1 MPKKYFN
8 LDTQLEGGI
17 SYNPA
22 VSSTKQRNPTNPTN
36 PINPTNM
43 ELMEKYGINPWL
55 RLSYYFVFRKDLK
68 MF

>member
-1 MPKKYFN
+1 MPQKYFN
-8 LDTQLEGGI
+8 LDTQLEVGI
-17 SYNPA
+17 SNNLT
-22 VSSTKQRNPTNPTN
+22 VSPHNKRNSTNL
-36 PINPTNM
+36 TNM

>member
-1 MPKKYFN
+1 MPRKYFN
-8 LDTQLEGGI
+8 LDNQLEGGI
-17 SYNPA
+17 SHNVA
-22 VSSTKQRNPTNPTN
+22 VSPTKQRNPTNPT
-36 PINPTNM
+36 NPTNM